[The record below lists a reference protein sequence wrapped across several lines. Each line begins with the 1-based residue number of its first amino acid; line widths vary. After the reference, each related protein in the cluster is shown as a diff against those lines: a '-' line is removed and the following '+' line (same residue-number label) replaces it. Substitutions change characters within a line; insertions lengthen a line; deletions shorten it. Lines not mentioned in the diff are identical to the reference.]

1 MWGAGARR
9 CSCQPSK
16 SNFGGLQPS
25 PYRALTTP
33 SCGHG
38 RGRTSTCCGVGPEQP
53 ELWSGTGGSFSAKSS
68 SSGMVFVSSTPSSG
82 WRAMK
87 FVQLCSIE
95 HFRKSTIHP
104 WQRPAGKY
112 RSDGRV
118 ETGTSAVRHC
128 WVPSRG
134 SAGEIIRE
142 PQQRAGR
149 PIWAI
154 AAIPLVQ
161 FV

>member
-1 MWGAGARR
+1 MGAGARR
-9 CSCQPSK
+9 CSSQPSE

-53 ELWSGTGGSFSAKSS
+53 ELWSGTGGSFSAESS
-68 SSGMVFVSSTPSSG
+68 SSGMVLSSTPSSG

-87 FVQLCSIE
+87 FAQLCSIE
-95 HFRKSTIHP
+95 HFRKSTIRL
-104 WQRPAGKY
+104 WQRPAGRVGRTDGWNRHNGRTPLLGTVSGVLLG
-112 RSDGRV
+112 RS
-118 ETGTSAVRHC
+118 
-128 WVPSRG
+128 
-134 SAGEIIRE
+134 IRE